1 MSSKRRNKKLIRW
14 IISIFTAAGLVVA
27 AWMGYRLLKYE
38 KAKFTRYPEFGIDM
52 PVEYG
57 IHGIDVSRYQDIIA
71 WEEVKKMKVER
82 IQLGFVFIKA
92 TEGINNTDPQFR
104 RNWRKAKSNEM
115 IRGAYHFFIA
125 TKDGKKQA
133 EHFIKKVDLETGD
146 LPPVL
151 DVEQRYGVSR
161 FQLQREVR
169 EWLETVENYYRVR
182 PIIYTN
188 VDFYEQ
194 NLGSGFDEYPLWAAH
209 YYQQQQP
216 RIGRDWLFWQ
226 HSDQGNVNGITSR
239 VDFNVFNGDSVEF
252 RNILIRY

>member
-14 IISIFTAAGLVVA
+14 IISICTAAGIVIA
-27 AWMGYRLLKYE
+27 AWMGYRWLKYE

-71 WEEVKKMKVER
+71 WEEVKKMKVDR

-92 TEGINNTDPQFR
+92 TEGVNNTDPQFR
-104 RNWRKAKSNEM
+104 RNWRKAKTNDM

-133 EHFIKKVDLETGD
+133 EHFIKKVGLETGD

-226 HSDQGNVNGITSR
+226 HSDQGNVNGITSK